1 MYSYLFGIYY
11 YINDIEKII
20 DDIEKDR
27 KKMKYIGE
35 PMTTTFAQDLKLRLK
50 LPNIPNL
57 KLN

>member
-11 YINDIEKII
+11 YINDLEKII

-35 PMTTTFAQDLKLRLK
+35 PMATTFAQDLKLRLK
-50 LPNIPNL
+50 LPNL

>member
-11 YINDIEKII
+11 YINDLEKII
-20 DDIEKDR
+20 DEIEKDR

-35 PMTTTFAQDLKLRLK
+35 HMTTTFAQDLKLRLK
-50 LPNIPNL
+50 LPNL

>member
-11 YINDIEKII
+11 YINEIEKII

-35 PMTTTFAQDLKLRLK
+35 PMNTTFAQDLKLRLK